1 MYFRFIDSLTR
12 KLQHL
17 IKEDRTFAPDHI
29 YIYVLSKY
37 HQKVILIKNSG
48 DIDIIY
54 YYKNS
59 ITILHDILEYKVF
72 LNITIGKNH
81 IHLIL

>member
-1 MYFRFIDSLTR
+1 MFDKKTSALNKGRQNICAIP
-12 KLQHL
+12 H
-17 IKEDRTFAPDHI
+17 
-29 YIYVLSKY
+29 IYVLSKY

-48 DIDIIY
+48 DIDIIC

-59 ITILHDILEYKVF
+59 KTILHDILEYKVF